1 MQQRA
6 CWFCALLDR
15 QTLYCEPNDAAE
27 LNFGMGV
34 AASQQMMPCF
44 ILVNDVI

>member
-6 CWFCALLDR
+6 CCFCALSDR

-27 LNFGMGV
+27 LKFGMGV
-34 AASQQMMPCF
+34 AASQHMMPSC